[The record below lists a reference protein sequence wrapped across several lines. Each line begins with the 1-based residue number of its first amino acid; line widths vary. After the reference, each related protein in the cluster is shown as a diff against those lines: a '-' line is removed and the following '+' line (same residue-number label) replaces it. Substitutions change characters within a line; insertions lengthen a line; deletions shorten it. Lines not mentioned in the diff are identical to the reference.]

1 MPPKETRPGQSGAA
15 DEPTCACVSDPFA
28 SLPPGGRSPTAAL
41 GVRRQEAPPPELR
54 PNAKRP
60 AGGLRKTVCPACGLD
75 YWTNRATDRCI
86 ACEAAGR

>member
-1 MPPKETRPGQSGAA
+1 MPEPDRGARPGESGAA
-15 DEPTCACVSDPFA
+15 DEPACACVSDPFV
-28 SLPPGGRSPTAAL
+28 SL
-41 GVRRQEAPPPELR
+41 PPELR
-54 PNAKRP
+54 PRTKRP

>member
-1 MPPKETRPGQSGAA
+1 MGKIPESY
-15 DEPTCACVSDPFA
+15 
-28 SLPPGGRSPTAAL
+28 L
-41 GVRRQEAPPPELR
+41 PPPELR